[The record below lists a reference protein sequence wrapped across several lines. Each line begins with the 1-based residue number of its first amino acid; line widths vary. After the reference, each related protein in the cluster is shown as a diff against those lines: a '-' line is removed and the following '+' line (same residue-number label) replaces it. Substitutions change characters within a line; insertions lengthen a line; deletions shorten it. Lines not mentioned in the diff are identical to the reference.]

1 MRAPGLRLPI
11 VPTLALALLA
21 TPILATTAYAATDP
35 APNSHETTVSAA
47 TTTWTESGEASW
59 YGPGHEG
66 RRTTSGE
73 RFDSRKLTAA
83 HPTLPLGSYV
93 RVTLQETGQSI
104 IVRVNDREPPHGVR
118 CIDLSRAAAARL
130 GIVNRGVADV
140 TLEQVAPREA
150 LAQVAPGE
158 ASKDATELAEA
169 PDDATDVEAPAG
181 RHLTAPHGPRHKR
194 HAHQ

>member
-21 TPILATTAYAATDP
+21 TPILIASAYAATDP

-47 TTTWTESGEASW
+47 TTWTESGEASW
-59 YGPGHEG
+59 YGPRHEG

-150 LAQVAPGE
+150 LAQVAPEE
-158 ASKDATELAEA
+158 AQELAEA
-169 PDDATDVEAPAG
+169 PDDATDVESPTG